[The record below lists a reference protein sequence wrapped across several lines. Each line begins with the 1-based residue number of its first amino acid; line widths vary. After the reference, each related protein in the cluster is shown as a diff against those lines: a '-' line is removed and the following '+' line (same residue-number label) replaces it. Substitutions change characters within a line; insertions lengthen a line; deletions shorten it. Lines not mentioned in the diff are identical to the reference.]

1 MNLVEEILK
10 KPMARLLLEEVVKLL
25 NEETQQRNTFRNW
38 VDESIK
44 AEFINGEVVLHSP
57 AKNKHLSACGNLF
70 MLLNAHATNQ
80 KLGVVR
86 VEKAMVSLTRN
97 DYEPDICFFGNE
109 KAQHFT
115 PEQLLFPAPDLI
127 VEILSKKTAKRDR
140 GIKFEDYA
148 AHGVAEY
155 WIIDPTKEIVEQYA
169 LIGGLKEY
177 FPIAT
182 ARYDDD
188 LASRAVVGF
197 DIPVAAIFDESA
209 NIETLKTLLAK

>member
-177 FPIAT
+177 FPVST

>member
-1 MNLVEEILK
+1 MNLVEELLK
-10 KPMARLLLEEVVKLL
+10 KPMARLLVEEAVKLL

-57 AKNKHLSACGNLF
+57 ARNKHLSACDFLSRI
-70 MLLNAHATNQ
+70 MSVYASYK

-97 DYEPDICFFGNE
+97 DYEPDICFFSNE

-140 GIKFEDYA
+140 GVKFEDYA
-148 AHGVAEY
+148 AHDVAEY

-169 LIGGLKEY
+169 LIGDLKEY

-197 DIPVAAIFDESA
+197 DIPVAAIFNESA
-209 NIETLKTLLAK
+209 NIETLKILLNK

>member
-1 MNLVEEILK
+1 M
-10 KPMARLLLEEVVKLL
+10 L

-177 FPIAT
+177 FPVST

>member
-1 MNLVEEILK
+1 
-10 KPMARLLLEEVVKLL
+10 MARLLLEEVVKLL

-177 FPIAT
+177 FPVST